1 MEHTKTPWVCGRPGY
16 YGFCDIYGENDPK
29 SKTICSVTTESDAAH
44 IVRCVNAHDAL
55 VNALRNVAYFRD
67 GQRCWCE
74 PGRESD
80 NHEGQC
86 IAARAALA
94 LAEK

>member
-1 MEHTKTPWVCGRPGY
+1 MEHTKTQWSAEIDEDGAFVYNADGALIFAYHVR
-16 YGFCDIYGENDPK
+16 DA
-29 SKTICSVTTESDAAH
+29 KTAVH

-55 VNALRNVAYFRD
+55 VDALRNVSYFRN

-74 PGRESD
+74 PGRDSD